1 MIFSFNPSF
10 VEIYDNVLTKKECD
24 ILINQFE
31 NSPSR
36 TEGKIFS
43 GDTNQLEVVPS
54 VKKCMELPDMQF
66 SNGTIIDSIISTGL
80 QQPITKYCLKYPQ
93 LQDMCEWKVDDIYTF
108 KKYESKDDGYKE
120 WHTEHGPPPTANRVL
135 VWMFYLNNAQ
145 SGTDFMN
152 FSTVS
157 AKRGRCIIW
166 PAFWTHYHR
175 STLNKGLKYIISGW
189 MSFDDDK

>member
-66 SNGTIIDSIISTGL
+66 SNGTIIDSIISTRL
-80 QQPITKYCLKYPQ
+80 QQ
-93 LQDMCEWKVDDIYTF
+93 
-108 KKYESKDDGYKE
+108 
-120 WHTEHGPPPTANRVL
+120 
-135 VWMFYLNNAQ
+135 
-145 SGTDFMN
+145 
-152 FSTVS
+152 
-157 AKRGRCIIW
+157 
-166 PAFWTHYHR
+166 
-175 STLNKGLKYIISGW
+175 
-189 MSFDDDK
+189 